1 MARLR
6 DEERDAAHYADDVLE
21 ENAENALPMEA
32 GAAMQDE
39 GIGASDAALSGR
51 DHNDTLPVLTPGLL
65 RLMAFAGGASVAN
78 MYYCQPLLEQMQG
91 AFRVTMPQ
99 VSSIPTLT
107 QAGCAAGMLLFVPMG
122 DIIERRGLILRLLA
136 GVTVALVVAALAPNL
151 GLLMAAS
158 LAIGLTSVVPHVII
172 PFAAQLARPE
182 QRGQAVGTV
191 LGGLLTGILLART
204 LAGFV
209 GGELGWRTMYGIAAM
224 LMIGLAL
231 LLARTLP
238 RSVPTS
244 KLTYPQI
251 LASVVSLARELPT
264 LREAALI
271 GGLTFGAF
279 MAFWTTLVFLLSGAP
294 YHIHAAG
301 EGAGL
306 FGLIGVVGA
315 LAAPIM
321 GRVADRRGPRLTLG
335 LALVITLVSYGLLW
349 ALGMHL
355 WGLVLGVIL
364 LDFGI
369 QSAHVSNQ
377 TRIYALR
384 PEARSRLNTVYM
396 VTYFLGGVL
405 GTSLGAM
412 AWHRAGWTGVCIV
425 GTSMLMLA
433 LLVFGVGAYR
443 RGT

>member
-1 MARLR
+1 MAQLQ
-6 DEERDAAHYADDVLE
+6 DDERDATRYTGDMSEKD
-21 ENAENALPMEA
+21 AENVLPMEA
-32 GAAMQDE
+32 GAAPRIV
-39 GIGASDAALSGR
+39 GTGASDAAMPGG
-51 DHNDTLPVLTPGLL
+51 DHTSALPVLTPALL

-136 GVTVALVVAALAPNL
+136 GVTTALIVAAFAPNL
-151 GLLMAAS
+151 GILVVAS

-209 GGELGWRTMYGIAAM
+209 GGELGWRMMYGIAAV
-224 LMIGLAL
+224 LMIGLAF

-244 KLTYPQI
+244 DLTYPQI

-264 LREAALI
+264 LREASLI

-301 EGAGL
+301 ELAGL

-315 LAAPIM
+315 AAAPLM

-335 LALVITLVSYGLLW
+335 LALVITFVSYGLLW
-349 ALGMHL
+349 LLGSHL

-396 VTYFLGGVL
+396 VSYFLGGVL
-405 GTSLGAM
+405 GTSLGAL
-412 AWHRAGWTGVCIV
+412 AWHRAGWAGVCGV
-425 GTSMLMLA
+425 GTGMLLLA
-433 LLVFGVGAYR
+433 LLVFEAGVWR
-443 RGT
+443 REA

>member
-1 MARLR
+1 
-6 DEERDAAHYADDVLE
+6 
-21 ENAENALPMEA
+21 
-32 GAAMQDE
+32 
-39 GIGASDAALSGR
+39 
-51 DHNDTLPVLTPGLL
+51 
-65 RLMAFAGGASVAN
+65 
-78 MYYCQPLLEQMQG
+78 
-91 AFRVTMPQ
+91 
-99 VSSIPTLT
+99 
-107 QAGCAAGMLLFVPMG
+107 MLLFVPMG
-122 DIIERRGLILRLLA
+122 DIVERRGLILRLLA
-136 GVTVALVVAALAPNL
+136 GVTTALVIATFAPNL
-151 GLLMAAS
+151 GVMIAAS
-158 LAIGLTSVVPHVII
+158 VAIGLCSVVPHVII

-209 GGELGWRTMYGIAAM
+209 GGELGWRMMYGIAAV
-224 LMIGLAL
+224 LMIGLAFL
-231 LLARTLP
+231 LSRRLP

-244 KLTYPQI
+244 NLTYPQI
-251 LASVVSLARELPT
+251 LASLVSLIRELPT

-306 FGLIGVVGA
+306 FGLVGVAGA
-315 LAAPIM
+315 AGAPFM
-321 GRVADRRGPRLTLG
+321 GRVADRRGPRVTLG
-335 LALVITLVSYGLLW
+335 LALVITLVSYGLLYV
-349 ALGMHL
+349 LGSHL
-355 WGLVLGVIL
+355 WGLVLGVLL

-396 VTYFLGGVL
+396 VSYFLGGVF
-405 GTSLGAM
+405 GTSLGAQ
-412 AWHRAGWTGVCIV
+412 AWHRAGWAGVCGV
-425 GTSMLMLA
+425 GISMLLAA
-433 LLVFGVGAYR
+433 LLVFGAGARR
-443 RGT
+443 RGM

>member
-1 MARLR
+1 MTQSR
-6 DEERDAAHYADDVLE
+6 DDKRDTTRYADDVLE

-32 GAAMQDE
+32 GAAARDD
-39 GIGASDAALSGR
+39 GVSASDAATAGG
-51 DHNDTLPVLTPGLL
+51 DYNAALPVLTPGLL

-136 GVTVALVVAALAPNL
+136 GVTTALVVAALAPNL
-151 GLLMAAS
+151 GLLVAAS

-209 GGELGWRTMYGIAAM
+209 GGELGWRVMYGVAAV

-251 LASVVSLARELPT
+251 LASVVSLVRELPT

-335 LALVITLVSYGLLW
+335 LALVITIISYGLLW
-349 ALGMHL
+349 ILGTYL

-412 AWHRAGWTGVCIV
+412 AWHRAGWTGVCGV
-425 GTSMLMLA
+425 GTSMLLLA
-433 LLVFGVGAYR
+433 LLVFGVGAWR
-443 RGT
+443 RES